1 MDARRKCSSCADE
14 SGFTNGNW
22 PGIVTLN
29 QYLIQRQRLHVDR
42 PKVKSD
48 GAIVSR
54 AGFSGLTIFELV
66 EELMY

>member
-1 MDARRKCSSCADE
+1 M
-14 SGFTNGNW
+14 
-22 PGIVTLN
+22 VTLN
-29 QYLIQRQRLHVDR
+29 QYLIQRQRLQVDS

-54 AGFSGLTIFELV
+54 AGFSGLTILEVV

>member
-14 SGFTNGNW
+14 SGFTSGNC

-29 QYLIQRQRLHVDR
+29 QYLIQRQRLQVES

-54 AGFSGLTIFELV
+54 AGFSGLTIFGAV
-66 EELMY
+66 DELMY